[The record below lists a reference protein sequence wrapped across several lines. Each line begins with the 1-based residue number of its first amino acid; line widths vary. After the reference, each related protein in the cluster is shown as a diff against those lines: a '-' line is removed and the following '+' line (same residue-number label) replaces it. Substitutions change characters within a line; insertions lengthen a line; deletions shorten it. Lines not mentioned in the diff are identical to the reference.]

1 MRKLMLVLVVGV
13 SLSILSFAQEG
24 VNLVAIYDEI
34 DKAFASHSPDA
45 ISAVLKTNAD
55 SPSYELFENYTLKK
69 TRQLII
75 RNDLQFAKEAS
86 LVVIDNNVENFD
98 AIDLYS
104 YIDKAILGEEQKKQA
119 EEEKKQR
126 ELARQAMLNAQAKQ
140 QIQKRGTYQ
149 TVSGTNDT
157 VGYVNEEQISY
168 SPLIWTLKLGLI
180 DAMFQSVT
188 KPESYSSFKYGL
200 SAGADIFYP
209 TELFVFGAEIFGD
222 IHFLSLSGEGEF
234 MYSVRALPQIAFAP
248 FCKYLFLRAGIAAYP
263 LSSKDWDKTHS
274 VETFVSPAVGVGF
287 GNFMIGETRLGA
299 HFDYYPLA
307 DDDVKS
313 AMEMSASVLFP
324 FNVNEKTKM
333 GLELGVSDVLFLR
346 NEGMD
351 NRIKGIFAIGV
362 GNVRK

>member
-1 MRKLMLVLVVGV
+1 MRKLILFIVLGM
-13 SLSILSFAQEG
+13 SLSVLSFAQEG

-34 DKAFASHSPDA
+34 DKAFAAHSPDA
-45 ISAVLKTNAD
+45 IATVLKSNAN

-75 RNDLQFAKEAS
+75 KNDLQFAKEAS

-140 QIQKRGTYQ
+140 QIEKRGTYQ
-149 TVSGTNDT
+149 TVSASEG
-157 VGYVNEEQISY
+157 VSGYVNEEQISY
-168 SPLIWTLKLGLI
+168 SPLVWTLKLGLVA
-180 DAMFQSVT
+180 AMFQTVT

-200 SAGADIFYP
+200 SFGADLFYPTEVLIFGADIFAAFH
-209 TELFVFGAEIFGD
+209 L
-222 IHFLSLSGEGEF
+222 LSISGEQEM
-234 MYSVRALPQIAFAP
+234 MYSVRAIPQIALAP
-248 FCKYLFLRAGIAAYP
+248 LSKYLFLRAGFAAYP
-263 LSSKDWDKTHS
+263 LSSQDRDITNT
-274 VETFVSPAVGVGF
+274 VGTYMSPAVGLGL
-287 GNFMIGETRLGA
+287 GNFYIGETRIHA
-299 HFDYYPLA
+299 HADYYPLA

-313 AMEMSASVLFP
+313 ALEAGASVLLP
-324 FNVNEKTKM
+324 FNVNEKTKI
-333 GLELGVSDVLFLR
+333 GIELGLSDVLFIR
-346 NEGMD
+346 ENGID
-351 NRIKGIFAIGV
+351 NRIKGIFAVGV